1 MMKRKNFV
9 SHERLLKAMESTSE
23 DARRLKDEYPYA
35 VAAWII
41 LGGKSGI
48 SMERATI
55 SCEPFVV
62 AAYAPLSK
70 SSSL

>member
-35 VAAWII
+35 V
-41 LGGKSGI
+41 
-48 SMERATI
+48 
-55 SCEPFVV
+55 VV
-62 AAYAPLSK
+62 T
-70 SSSL
+70 